1 MSDNASLTK
10 QRLLITFGKAGPLK
24 YTSNLDIAKMWERL
38 LRRARLPLLYS
49 QGFNTRPRLQ
59 LASPL
64 PLGISSECELID
76 VYLKEEIA
84 LEGLRER
91 LLAVSPSGLEIY
103 RLEDLDPRHPTLQSL
118 VRSAEYTVQFDEAL
132 DLERLQSAL
141 ETLLARETI
150 IKTEQRKGRT
160 RSQDLRPL
168 IYELKIEAERLLVAH
183 IAVGDQGNVRPDD
196 LLREMDLEQFPH
208 QVHRRRLFL
217 DNSLTVP

>member
-1 MSDNASLTK
+1 MSDNASPVK
-10 QRLLITFGKAGPLK
+10 QRLLITFGKTGPLK

-64 PLGISSECELID
+64 PLGISSQCELID

-103 RLEDLDPRHPTLQSL
+103 ALESLDARHPTLQSL
-118 VRSAEYTVQFDEAL
+118 VRSAEYSISFED
-132 DLERLQSAL
+132 DLSAEQLQTAVDA
-141 ETLLARETI
+141 LLARESI

-168 IYELKIEAERLLVAH
+168 IYALQIEAERVLVAH

-196 LLREMDLEQFPH
+196 LLRELDLEQYPH

-217 DNSLTVP
+217 DNSLTVS